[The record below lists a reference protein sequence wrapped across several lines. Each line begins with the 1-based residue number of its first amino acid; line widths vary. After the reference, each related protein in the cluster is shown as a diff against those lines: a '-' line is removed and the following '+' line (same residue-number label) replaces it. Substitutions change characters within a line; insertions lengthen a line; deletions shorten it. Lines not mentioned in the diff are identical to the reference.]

1 MRTVINIPAESAP
14 RYVEHA
20 LEGLARIATEQIST
34 GAFPLLYR
42 SGVRYERER
51 GTENWQTPAEVIET
65 GRADCEDLSAYRVG
79 ELRASGVDPGARVV
93 IVRTGPR
100 TLHAVVRRSDGSTE
114 DPSRALGMRGPGD
127 GVALPSMLVGVEPS
141 HTWYEAKRRAP
152 RGDLVSAPTLAEAL
166 SGYTMGADEG
176 VGFIPGLDIVSRA
189 AQGALSAVVPG
200 MSPSSR
206 GAVDPAAARAQAQ
219 AIARQM
225 ASARAPVGPTA
236 SPVSASD
243 VLSIASQLARVV
255 HAEKLRDRREQASRR
270 RSGGSW

>member
-1 MRTVINIPAESAP
+1 MRTTINIPAESAP

-20 LEGLARIATEQIST
+20 LEGLARIAAEQIAT
-34 GAFPLLYR
+34 GAFPLLYK

-51 GTENWQTPAEVIET
+51 GTEHWQTPAEVIES

-79 ELRASGVDPGARVV
+79 ELRASGADPGARVV

-127 GVALPSMLVGVEPS
+127 GVALPSMLVGVERG
-141 HTWYEAKRRAP
+141 HTWYEASRRAP
-152 RGDLVSAPTLAEAL
+152 RGELVSAPTLAEAL
-166 SGYTMGADEG
+166 SGYTTGADEG
-176 VGFIPGLDIVSRA
+176 VGFLPVLDTVARA
-189 AQGALSAVVPG
+189 AQGALTAVVPG
-200 MSPSSR
+200 MRQP
-206 GAVDPAAARAQAQ
+206 DPAAASAA
-219 AIARQM
+219 ARQM
-225 ASARAPVGPTA
+225 AAQMAAQTATA

-255 HAEKLRDRREQASRR
+255 HAEKLRDRRERARERR
-270 RSGGSW
+270 AW